1 MDLQDLTKDL
11 ANQENY
17 RITRRMEE
25 LMRTNPN
32 FRNLDSG
39 NRELILKLINKYK
52 EKIRR
57 GIKPSSI
64 TIREDKYHLYQD
76 RIKLGLTPTDLEQI
90 NDLLDS
96 FKS

>member
-32 FRNLDSG
+32 FRNLDSA
-39 NRELILKLINKYK
+39 NRELILNLINKYK

-64 TIREDKYHLYQD
+64 TIREDKYDLYQK

-96 FKS
+96 FKN

>member
-11 ANQENY
+11 ANQENF

-25 LMRTNPN
+25 LMHTNPN
-32 FRNLDSG
+32 FRNLSSS
-39 NRELILKLINKYK
+39 NRELILNLINKYK
-52 EKIRR
+52 EKIRH

-96 FKS
+96 FKN